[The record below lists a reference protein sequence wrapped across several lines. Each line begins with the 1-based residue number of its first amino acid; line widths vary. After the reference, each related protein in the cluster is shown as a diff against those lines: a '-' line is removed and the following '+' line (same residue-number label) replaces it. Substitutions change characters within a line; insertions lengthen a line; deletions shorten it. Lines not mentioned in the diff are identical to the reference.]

1 MYTKEPLGPTLAA
14 WPSMMDGINM
24 KSVESVRVERL
35 SVLSRPSSTVA
46 GVVIVACRFANAVAT
61 VIRRRRASGTTTM

>member
-1 MYTKEPLGPTLAA
+1 
-14 WPSMMDGINM
+14 MMDGINM